1 MIWYRGN
8 ANVKT
13 SRKQIA
19 FLTHNHSKRKVDLS
33 LLQSGSE
40 NQQ

>member
-1 MIWYRGN
+1 MIRYRDN
-8 ANVKT
+8 AEVKIP
-13 SRKQIA
+13 RKQIA